1 MNLLKKG
8 SLFIKIGLIVAIIA
22 TIGVLG
28 EAAISSLRISH
39 TLENSSKETLSG
51 VVTSKSET
59 IREYADQQFKLL
71 DAYCLEGSMAKVI
84 ENNSDS
90 QAQAEAIAYTQNLA
104 ATMKNFDSMLYMNYE
119 GVCLVHNMPEMVGY
133 QNDEET
139 RTMIQQV
146 YFQNPP
152 TPQYAMTAVA
162 SPATNSVTLLFMKS
176 FYKKNEDPAGY
187 VALALNMNR
196 INDLLSNIDLSKNQE
211 VTVASVNAMDGSS
224 TAIFDL
230 DPSLISTTIESG
242 PIPELATKLSAGDG
256 TPNEGS
262 ISYTSEKSG
271 KEMIGSY
278 VFLPEYSWLL
288 FVATDKAS
296 LNAQANAASGQIWI
310 IAIIVLVI
318 IVAVTLVVLK
328 LFLKPLTDVQQTL
341 SSVADYHLNVGSEI
355 ERYKEG
361 TDEIGKLANATS
373 DVITMLKDA
382 VGVLRTSSDSLN
394 SNSENLDNTSRK
406 LVDVST
412 ENTAITQHFSAGR
425 EQTSNAI
432 DLVEE
437 EITKIVQL
445 VDEVGN
451 KVKHGE
457 QSSEDLI
464 ANAKKMNET
473 VNSNIEANV
482 QTMDETVAT
491 MQDAMNSLAAVEKI
505 NELADAIMD
514 ITSQTNL
521 LSLNASIE
529 AARAG
534 EAGRGFAVVA
544 GEIGQLAE
552 QSKNTAMNIQQIV
565 EASNHAVENVK
576 VQVNK
581 LIDYMKGD
589 VTGTY
594 KDFAEQSQEYS
605 VGIGTIKDTV
615 QEIGDAMKSLG
626 DSVNQIAKEINA
638 VTGASK
644 ENSDGVSDIIR
655 KNEETSQ
662 ITVDIEKL
670 AESNRNDADKLVGIV
685 KKFKI

>member
-1 MNLLKKG
+1 MNLFKKG

-39 TLENSSKETLSG
+39 ILENSSKETLSG
-51 VVTSKSET
+51 IVTSKSET

-71 DAYCLEGSMAKVI
+71 DAYCLEGSMTKLI
-84 ENNSDS
+84 EDNSDTA
-90 QAQAEAIAYTQNLA
+90 AQAEAVEYTKNLS
-104 ATMKNFDSMLYMNYE
+104 ATMKNFDSMLYMNYD
-119 GVCLVHNMPEMVGY
+119 GVCLVHNMPEMIGY

-176 FYKKNEDPAGY
+176 FYKSNDDPAGY

-196 INDLLSNIDLSKNQE
+196 INDLLSSINLSKDQE

-230 DPSLISTTIESG
+230 NPDLISTAIESG
-242 PIPELATKLSAGDG
+242 PIQELAAKLSAGDG

-262 ISYTSEKSG
+262 VSYTSEKSG
-271 KEMIGSY
+271 KKMLGSY
-278 VFLPEYSWLL
+278 IFLPEYSWLL
-288 FVATDKAS
+288 FVATDTAS

-328 LFLKPLTDVQQTL
+328 LFLKPLTDVQRTL
-341 SSVADYHLNVGSEI
+341 SSVADYQLNVGGDI

-412 ENTAITQHFSAGR
+412 ENTAVTQHFSAGL

-534 EAGRGFAVVA
+534 ESGKGFAVVA
-544 GEIGQLAE
+544 TEVGVLANQSSEATDTIRRLIDDITKNIVDINRKADICSKDMEACVSGVEGANESFNKIYEDVAKATDGINEIANGIE
-552 QSKNTAMNIQQIV
+552 KINDV
-565 EASNHAVENVK
+565 ASNNAATTQEQAANINEVLGLSDMIVTES
-576 VQVNK
+576 NK
-581 LIDYMKGD
+581 LRSETENI
-589 VTGTY
+589 TSIS
-594 KDFAEQSQEYS
+594 ENLNQYS
-605 VGIGTIKDTV
+605 D
-615 QEIGDAMKSLG
+615 
-626 DSVNQIAKEINA
+626 EIN
-638 VTGASK
+638 
-644 ENSDGVSDIIR
+644 NDL
-655 KNEETSQ
+655 SQ
-662 ITVDIEKL
+662 YTV
-670 AESNRNDADKLVGIV
+670 
-685 KKFKI
+685 

>member
-1 MNLLKKG
+1 
-8 SLFIKIGLIVAIIA
+8 
-22 TIGVLG
+22 
-28 EAAISSLRISH
+28 
-39 TLENSSKETLSG
+39 
-51 VVTSKSET
+51 
-59 IREYADQQFKLL
+59 
-71 DAYCLEGSMAKVI
+71 
-84 ENNSDS
+84 
-90 QAQAEAIAYTQNLA
+90 
-104 ATMKNFDSMLYMNYE
+104 ML
-119 GVCLVHNMPEMVGY
+119 
-133 QNDEET
+133 
-139 RTMIQQV
+139 
-146 YFQNPP
+146 
-152 TPQYAMTAVA
+152 
-162 SPATNSVTLLFMKS
+162 
-176 FYKKNEDPAGY
+176 
-187 VALALNMNR
+187 
-196 INDLLSNIDLSKNQE
+196 
-211 VTVASVNAMDGSS
+211 
-224 TAIFDL
+224 
-230 DPSLISTTIESG
+230 
-242 PIPELATKLSAGDG
+242 
-256 TPNEGS
+256 
-262 ISYTSEKSG
+262 
-271 KEMIGSY
+271 GSY
-278 VFLPEYSWLL
+278 IFLPEYSWLL
-288 FVATDKAS
+288 FVATDIAS

-328 LFLKPLTDVQQTL
+328 LFLKPLTDVQRTL
-341 SSVADYHLNVGSEI
+341 SSVADYQLNVGSDI

-382 VGVLRTSSDSLN
+382 IGVLRTSSDSLN

-412 ENTAITQHFSAGR
+412 ENTAVTQHFSAGL

-464 ANAKKMNET
+464 TNARKMNET

-576 VQVNK
+576 IQVNK

-615 QEIGDAMKSLG
+615 HEIGDAMKSLG

-670 AESNRNDADKLVGIV
+670 AESNRNDADKLVSIV
-685 KKFKI
+685 KKFKL

>member
-1 MNLLKKG
+1 MNFFKKG

-39 TLENSSKETLSG
+39 TLENSSKENLAG
-51 VVTSKSET
+51 IVTSKSET

-71 DAYCLEGSMAKVI
+71 DAYCLEGSMAKLI
-84 ENNSDS
+84 ENNADS
-90 QAQAEAIAYTQNLA
+90 AAQAEAVEYTKNLS
-104 ATMKNFDSMLYMNYE
+104 ATIKNFDSMLYMNYD
-119 GVCLVHNMPEMVGY
+119 GVCLVHNMPEMIGY
-133 QNDEET
+133 QNDPDT
-139 RTMIQQV
+139 RDMIRQV
-146 YFQNPP
+146 YFSNPP
-152 TPQYAMTAVA
+152 HPQYAMTAVA

-176 FYKKNEDPAGY
+176 FYTKDGDPAGY
-187 VALALNMNR
+187 VALALTTKR
-196 INDLLSNIDLSKNQE
+196 INDLLSTVNISSDQE
-211 VTVASVNAMDGSS
+211 VIIASVNAMDGSS
-224 TAIFDL
+224 TTIYDT
-230 DPSLISTTIESG
+230 DPSLISVAIESG
-242 PIPELATKLSAGDG
+242 PIPELAGKLSAGDG

-262 ISYTSEKSG
+262 VNYTSEKTG
-271 KEMIGSY
+271 KKMIGSY
-278 VFLPEYSWLL
+278 VSLPEYSWLL
-288 FVATDKAS
+288 FVATDTES
-296 LNAQANAASGQIWI
+296 LNAQANSASAQIWI
-310 IAIIVLVI
+310 IAIIVLI
-318 IVAVTLVVLK
+318 LIDAVTLVVLK
-328 LFLKPLTDVQQTL
+328 LFLKPLTDVQKTL
-341 SSVADYHLNVGSEI
+341 SSVADYQLNVGSDI

-382 VGVLRTSSDSLN
+382 IGVLRTSSDSLN

-412 ENTAITQHFSAGR
+412 ENTAVTQHFSAGL

-437 EITKIVQL
+437 EINKIVQL

-473 VNSNIEANV
+473 VNNNIEANV

-581 LIDYMKGD
+581 LIEYMKGD

-594 KDFAEQSQEYS
+594 KEFAEQSQEYS

-615 QEIGDAMKSLG
+615 KEIGDAMKSLG
-626 DSVNQIAKEINA
+626 ASVNQIAKEINA
-638 VTGASK
+638 VTNASK

-670 AESNRNDADKLVGIV
+670 AESSRNDADNLVGII
-685 KKFKI
+685 KKFRF